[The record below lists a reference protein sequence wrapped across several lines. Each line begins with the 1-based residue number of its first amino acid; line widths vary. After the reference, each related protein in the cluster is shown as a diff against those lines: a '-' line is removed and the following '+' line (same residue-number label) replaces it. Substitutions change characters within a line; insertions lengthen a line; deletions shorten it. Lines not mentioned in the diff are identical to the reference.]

1 MNTPA
6 LMKLTYQD
14 KANGVLLTGY
24 ADTLVYD
31 EGTTDKDG
39 KSKKTLC
46 AIRFGGYPEEVE
58 GMSATIFG
66 GAAIEVDLAGTAVQV
81 DALTR
86 QYRRSISHDG
96 TYAVATLIVED
107 DSQQAQEGDGDDDA
121 QDIPK
126 DLPPRTN
133 YIFCTLGDKREL
145 FDAVDQ
151 KTAAP
156 LIPEF
161 QDYFL
166 SELVKR
172 KFLRPLQVMSQT
184 TAFDA
189 WALRCTSGDK
199 NILAVLDD
207 GLKQGKIAI
216 PGASPGLTPLDE
228 LETVTQYLNT
238 FGVTVARRI
247 KELFVPLYERNTGK
261 S

>member
-31 EGTTDKDG
+31 EVKD
-39 KSKKTLC
+39 KKTLC

-58 GMSATIFG
+58 GMAAAIFG
-66 GAAIEVDLAGTAVQV
+66 GASIDVEHSGSTIQM

-86 QYRRSISHDG
+86 QYRRSVNHDG

-107 DSQQAQEGDGDDDA
+107 DTQQAQEGDKNDEA
-121 QDIPK
+121 PDIPK
-126 DLPPRTN
+126 DLPPRIN
-133 YIFCTLGDKREL
+133 YIFCTPGDKRAL

-161 QDYFL
+161 QDYVL
-166 SELVKR
+166 SELVR
-172 KFLRPLQVMSQT
+172 RNILRPLQVVSQT
-184 TAFDA
+184 SAD
-189 WALRCTSGDK
+189 R
-199 NILAVLDD
+199 
-207 GLKQGKIAI
+207 
-216 PGASPGLTPLDE
+216 
-228 LETVTQYLNT
+228 
-238 FGVTVARRI
+238 
-247 KELFVPLYERNTGK
+247 K
-261 S
+261 SVV